1 VPLLLISEVKKVSH
15 LKLAQIGATWASL
28 VVFWFV
34 AKWYAPR
41 LGKLGRADALSALL
55 WLHVPRYVTLIMFSS
70 QHEGYPI
77 SDLAAMEA
85 VIGDVAGAAIAFAAI
100 MALRY
105 RSRLGIAMSWLL
117 AIETT
122 LDVIVGIHRKT
133 VEPLW
138 GLAGGVTWLILV
150 FYVPLIIVGVPV
162 LVWQLY
168 ARRNEPLS
176 S

>member
-1 VPLLLISEVKKVSH
+1 VGYLE
-15 LKLAQIGATWASL
+15 LAQIGATLASL
-28 VVFWFV
+28 VVFWII

-41 LGKLGRADALSALL
+41 LAKLGRADALSILL
-55 WLHVPRYVTLIMFSS
+55 WLHVPRYVTLIIFSA
-70 QHEGYPI
+70 QHDGYPI

-85 VIGDVAGAAIAFAAI
+85 VIGDVAGAAIAFAAV
-100 MALRY
+100 MALRR
-105 RSRLGIAMSWLL
+105 RSHLGIAMAWLL

-122 LDVIVGIHRKT
+122 LDVIVGIHRKA

-138 GLAGGVTWLILV
+138 GFASGVTWLVLV
-150 FYVPLIIVGVPV
+150 FYVPLIIVGVAV

-168 ARRNEPLS
+168 ARRSEPLS